1 MPYLIKSYN
10 YSVNQFNKR
19 RNSLKA
25 RSALRNFI
33 MWASLAFIVNVFIY
47 FIFGADYGIEFLGGY
62 IIELSL
68 SVDNLFLFLI
78 IFTSFNIPISYQKRV
93 LTYGIIGAIILRFVF
108 IFLGVVIINKF
119 NWILYIFGF
128 FLFCSGL
135 KILLNKEE
143 EFDYSKSKV
152 LNLMEHFIPV
162 TKELHEEKFFVKI
175 NGLLYATPLLL
186 ILVLI
191 ESSDIIFALDS
202 IPAIFS
208 ITTDP
213 YIVYS
218 SNIFAILGLRSMY
231 FLLAKLNSMFSY
243 IKYGVAFI
251 LMFTGIKLFVSFWG
265 INISTIISLLVIAII
280 LLSSVLFSLIRS
292 N

>member
-1 MPYLIKSYN
+1 MRAK
-10 YSVNQFNKR
+10 
-19 RNSLKA
+19 
-25 RSALRNFI
+25 SALRNFI

-47 FIFGADYGIEFLGGY
+47 FIFGADYGLEFLGGY

-93 LTYGIIGAIILRFVF
+93 LTYGIIGAIILRFIF
-108 IFLGVVIINKF
+108 IFLGVAIINKF

-128 FLFCSGL
+128 FLFFSGL

-143 EFDYSKSKV
+143 EVDFSKSKI
-152 LNLMEHFIPV
+152 LNIMKHFIPV
-162 TKELHEEKFFVKI
+162 TNELNKENFFVKI
-175 NGLLYATPLLL
+175 NGVLHATPLLL

-208 ITTDP
+208 ITTNP

-231 FLLAKLNSMFSY
+231 FLLAKLNSMFNH

-251 LMFTGIKLFVSFWG
+251 LMFTGIKLFIAFWG
-265 INISTIISLLVIAII
+265 INISTVVSLLVIAII

>member
-1 MPYLIKSYN
+1 M
-10 YSVNQFNKR
+10 R
-19 RNSLKA
+19 A

-33 MWASLAFIVNVFIY
+33 MWASLAFVVNVFIY
-47 FIFGADYGIEFLGGY
+47 FIFGADYGLEFLGGY

-93 LTYGIIGAIILRFVF
+93 LTYGIIGSVILRFVF
-108 IFLGVVIINKF
+108 IFLGVAIINTF
-119 NWILYIFGF
+119 NWVLYIFGF

-143 EFDYSKSKV
+143 EADFSKSKV
-152 LNLMEHFIPV
+152 LNIMKHFIPV

-208 ITTDP
+208 ITTNP

-251 LMFTGIKLFVSFWG
+251 LMFTGIKLFIAFWG
-265 INISTIISLLVIAII
+265 INISTVVSLLVIAII

>member
-1 MPYLIKSYN
+1 M
-10 YSVNQFNKR
+10 R
-19 RNSLKA
+19 A
-25 RSALRNFI
+25 RSALRNFV
-33 MWASLAFIVNVFIY
+33 MWASLAIIVNLLIY
-47 FIFGADYGIEFLGGY
+47 FIFGSDYGLEFLGGY

-78 IFTSFNIPISYQKRV
+78 VFTSFNIPISYQKRV
-93 LTYGIIGAIILRFVF
+93 LTYGIIGAVILRFIF
-108 IFLGVVIINKF
+108 IFLGVAIINKF
-119 NWILYIFGF
+119 GWILYIFGF

-143 EFDYSKSKV
+143 ATDFSKSKI
-152 LNLMEHFIPV
+152 LNLMKHLIPV
-162 TKELHEEKFFVKI
+162 TNELHHEKFFVRI
-175 NGLLYATPLLL
+175 HGILHATPLLL

-208 ITTDP
+208 ITTNP

-251 LMFTGIKLFVSFWG
+251 LMFTGIKLFIAFWG
-265 INISTIISLLVIAII
+265 INISTVVSLLVIAII

>member
-1 MPYLIKSYN
+1 M
-10 YSVNQFNKR
+10 R
-19 RNSLKA
+19 A

-33 MWASLAFIVNVFIY
+33 LWASLAFMVNILIY
-47 FIFGADYGIEFLGGY
+47 FIFGADYGLEFLGGY

-78 IFTSFNIPISYQKRV
+78 IFTSFNIPMEYQKRV
-93 LTYGIIGAIILRFVF
+93 LTYGIIGAVILRFIF
-108 IFLGVVIINKF
+108 IFLGVAIISKF
-119 NWILYIFGF
+119 SWILYIFGF

-135 KILLNKEE
+135 KILFNKEE
-143 EFDYSKSKV
+143 AVDFSKSKI
-152 LNLMEHFIPV
+152 LNIMKRLIPV
-162 TKELHEEKFFVKI
+162 TNELHHEKFFVKI
-175 NGLLYATPLLL
+175 NGILHATPLLL

-208 ITTDP
+208 ITTNP
-213 YIVYS
+213 YIVYT
-218 SNIFAILGLRSMY
+218 SNIFAILGLRSLY
-231 FLLAKLNSMFSY
+231 FLLAKLNSMFSC

-251 LMFTGIKLFVSFWG
+251 LIFTGIKLFIAFWG
-265 INISTIISLLVIAII
+265 INISTVVSLLIIAII
-280 LLSSVLFSLIRS
+280 LLSSILFSLIKS

>member
-1 MPYLIKSYN
+1 M
-10 YSVNQFNKR
+10 R
-19 RNSLKA
+19 A
-25 RSALRNFI
+25 RSALRNFV
-33 MWASLAFIVNVFIY
+33 MWASLAFVVNVFIY
-47 FIFGADYGIEFLGGY
+47 FIFGSNYGLEFLGGY

-93 LTYGIIGAIILRFVF
+93 LTYGIIGAVILRFIF
-108 IFLGVVIINKF
+108 IFLGVTIINKF
-119 NWILYIFGF
+119 NWVLYIFGL

-135 KILLNKEE
+135 KILLTKEE
-143 EFDYSKSKV
+143 ENDFSQSKA
-152 LNLMEHFIPV
+152 LNIMKRLIPV
-162 TKELHEEKFFVKI
+162 TKELHHEKFFVKI
-175 NGLLYATPLLL
+175 NGVLHATPLLL
-186 ILVLI
+186 ILLLI

-208 ITTDP
+208 ITTNP
-213 YIVYS
+213 YIVYT
-218 SNIFAILGLRSMY
+218 SNIFAILGLRSLY
-231 FLLAKLNSMFSY
+231 FLLAKLNSMFNY

-251 LMFTGIKLFVSFWG
+251 LMFTGIKLFVAFWG
-265 INISTIISLLVIAII
+265 INISTVVSLLVIAII

>member
-1 MPYLIKSYN
+1 M
-10 YSVNQFNKR
+10 
-19 RNSLKA
+19 KA

-33 MWASLAFIVNVFIY
+33 LWASLAIIVNIFIY
-47 FIFGADYGIEFLGGY
+47 FIFGAEHGLEFLGGY

-78 IFTSFNIPISYQKRV
+78 IFTSFNIPILYQKRV
-93 LTYGIIGAIILRFVF
+93 LTYGIIGAIILRFLF
-108 IFLGVVIINKF
+108 IFLGVAIVNKF
-119 NWILYIFGF
+119 HWILYIFGF

-135 KILLNKEE
+135 KIFLNNDEKVD
-143 EFDYSKSKV
+143 FSNSKI
-152 LNLMEHFIPV
+152 LNLMKHILPV
-162 TKELHEEKFFVKI
+162 TNELHEEKFFLRK
-175 NGLLYATPLLL
+175 NGILYATPLLL

-208 ITTDP
+208 ITTNP

-218 SNIFAILGLRSMY
+218 SNIFAILGLRSLY

-251 LMFTGIKLFVSFWG
+251 LMFTGIKLFIAFFG

-280 LLSSVLFSLIRS
+280 LLSSILFSLIS

>member
-1 MPYLIKSYN
+1 M
-10 YSVNQFNKR
+10 R
-19 RNSLKA
+19 A

-33 MWASLAFIVNVFIY
+33 MWASLAFVVNVFIY
-47 FIFGADYGIEFLGGY
+47 FIFGADYGLEFLGGY

-93 LTYGIIGAIILRFVF
+93 LTYGIIGAVILRFVF
-108 IFLGVVIINKF
+108 IFLGVAIINKF
-119 NWILYIFGF
+119 NWVLYIFGF

-143 EFDYSKSKV
+143 ESDFSKSKV
-152 LNLMEHFIPV
+152 LNIMKHLIPV
-162 TKELHEEKFFVKI
+162 TNELHHEKFFVRI
-175 NGLLYATPLLL
+175 NGVLHATPLLL

-208 ITTDP
+208 ITTNP

-251 LMFTGIKLFVSFWG
+251 LMFTGIKLFVAFWG
-265 INISTIISLLVIAII
+265 INISTVVSLLVIAII

>member
-1 MPYLIKSYN
+1 M
-10 YSVNQFNKR
+10 R
-19 RNSLKA
+19 A
-25 RSALRNFI
+25 RTAFKNFVL
-33 MWASLAFIVNVFIY
+33 WASLAIIVNIFIY
-47 FIFGADYGIEFLGGY
+47 FIFGAEYGLEFLGGY

-68 SVDNLFLFLI
+68 SVDNLFLFLM

-93 LTYGIIGAIILRFVF
+93 LSYGIIGAIILRLLF

-119 NWILYIFGF
+119 HWILYIFGF
-128 FLFCSGL
+128 FLFFSGL
-135 KILLNKEE
+135 KILFNNDEKVD
-143 EFDYSKSKV
+143 FSKSGI
-152 LNLMEHFIPV
+152 LNLMKYIIPV
-162 TKELHEEKFFVKI
+162 TKELHEEKFFLKKDGI
-175 NGLLYATPLLL
+175 LYATPLLL
-186 ILVLI
+186 ILVLV

-208 ITTDP
+208 ITTNP

-218 SNIFAILGLRSMY
+218 SNIFAILGLRSLY

-251 LMFTGIKLFVSFWG
+251 LMFTGIKLFIAFYA
-265 INISTIISLLVIAII
+265 INISTIISLLVITII
-280 LLSSVLFSLIRS
+280 LLGSILFSLIS

>member
-1 MPYLIKSYN
+1 MR
-10 YSVNQFNKR
+10 V
-19 RNSLKA
+19 

-33 MWASLAFIVNVFIY
+33 MWASLAFTVNVFIY
-47 FIFGADYGIEFLGGY
+47 FIFGADYGLEFLGGY

-93 LTYGIIGAIILRFVF
+93 LTYGIIGAVILRFVF
-108 IFLGVVIINKF
+108 IFLGVAIINTF
-119 NWILYIFGF
+119 NWVLYIFGF

-143 EFDYSKSKV
+143 DDFSKSKV
-152 LNLMEHFIPV
+152 LSIMKRFIPV

-208 ITTDP
+208 ITTNP

-231 FLLAKLNSMFSY
+231 FLLAKLNSMFGY

-251 LMFTGIKLFVSFWG
+251 LMFTGIKLFVAFWG
-265 INISTIISLLVIAII
+265 INISTVVSLLVIAII

>member
-1 MPYLIKSYN
+1 MRAK
-10 YSVNQFNKR
+10 
-19 RNSLKA
+19 
-25 RSALRNFI
+25 SALRNFI
-33 MWASLAFIVNVFIY
+33 TWASLAFIVNVFIY
-47 FIFGADYGIEFLGGY
+47 FIFGADYGLEFLGGY

-93 LTYGIIGAIILRFVF
+93 LTYGIIGAIILRFIF
-108 IFLGVVIINKF
+108 IFLGVAIINKF

-128 FLFCSGL
+128 FLFFSGL

-143 EFDYSKSKV
+143 EVDFSKSKI
-152 LNLMEHFIPV
+152 LNIMKHFIPV
-162 TKELHEEKFFVKI
+162 TNELNKENFFVKI
-175 NGLLYATPLLL
+175 NGVLHATPLLL

-191 ESSDIIFALDS
+191 ESSDIIFAMDS

-208 ITTDP
+208 ITTNP

-218 SNIFAILGLRSMY
+218 SNIFAILGLRSLY
-231 FLLAKLNSMFSY
+231 FLLAKLNSMFKY

-251 LMFTGIKLFVSFWG
+251 LMFTGVKLFIAFFG
-265 INISTIISLLVIAII
+265 ITISTMVSLLVIAII
-280 LLSSVLFSLIRS
+280 LLVSILFSLLCT
-292 N
+292 

>member
-1 MPYLIKSYN
+1 M
-10 YSVNQFNKR
+10 R
-19 RNSLKA
+19 A

-33 MWASLAFIVNVFIY
+33 MWASLAFVVNVFIY
-47 FIFGADYGIEFLGGY
+47 FIFGADYGLEFLGGY

-93 LTYGIIGAIILRFVF
+93 LTYGIIGAVILRFVF
-108 IFLGVVIINKF
+108 IFLGVAIINTF
-119 NWILYIFGF
+119 NWVLYIFGF

-143 EFDYSKSKV
+143 EADFSKSKV
-152 LNLMEHFIPV
+152 LNIMKHFIHV

-208 ITTDP
+208 ITTNP

-251 LMFTGIKLFVSFWG
+251 LMFTGIKLFIAFWG
-265 INISTIISLLVIAII
+265 INISTVVSLLVIAII

>member
-1 MPYLIKSYN
+1 M
-10 YSVNQFNKR
+10 R
-19 RNSLKA
+19 RTNLRAK
-25 RSALRNFI
+25 SALRNFI
-33 MWASLAFIVNVFIY
+33 TWASLAFIVNVFIY
-47 FIFGADYGIEFLGGY
+47 FIFGADYGLEFLGGY

-93 LTYGIIGAIILRFVF
+93 LTYGIIGAIILRFIF
-108 IFLGVVIINKF
+108 IFLGVAIINKF

-128 FLFCSGL
+128 FLFFSGL

-143 EFDYSKSKV
+143 EVDFSKSKI
-152 LNLMEHFIPV
+152 LNIMKHFIPV
-162 TKELHEEKFFVKI
+162 TNELNKENFFVKI
-175 NGLLYATPLLL
+175 NGVLHATPLLL

-208 ITTDP
+208 ITTNP

-231 FLLAKLNSMFSY
+231 FLLAKLNSMFNH

-251 LMFTGIKLFVSFWG
+251 LMFTGIKLFIAFWG
-265 INISTIISLLVIAII
+265 INISTVVSLLVIAII

>member
-1 MPYLIKSYN
+1 M
-10 YSVNQFNKR
+10 R
-19 RNSLKA
+19 A
-25 RSALRNFI
+25 RTAFKNFVL
-33 MWASLAFIVNVFIY
+33 WASLAIIVNIFIY
-47 FIFGADYGIEFLGGY
+47 FIFGAEYGLEFLGGY

-68 SVDNLFLFLI
+68 SVDNLFLFLM

-93 LTYGIIGAIILRFVF
+93 LSYGIIGAIILRLLF

-119 NWILYIFGF
+119 HWILYIFGF
-128 FLFCSGL
+128 FLFFSGL
-135 KILLNKEE
+135 KILFNNDEKVD
-143 EFDYSKSKV
+143 FSKSGI
-152 LNLMEHFIPV
+152 LNLMKYIIPV
-162 TKELHEEKFFVKI
+162 TKELQEEKFFLKKDGI
-175 NGLLYATPLLL
+175 LYATPLLL
-186 ILVLI
+186 ILVLV

-208 ITTDP
+208 ITTNP

-218 SNIFAILGLRSMY
+218 SNIFAILGLRSLY

-251 LMFTGIKLFVSFWG
+251 LMFTGIKLFIAFYA
-265 INISTIISLLVIAII
+265 INISTIISLLVITII
-280 LLSSVLFSLIRS
+280 LLGSILFSLIS

>member
-1 MPYLIKSYN
+1 MRAK
-10 YSVNQFNKR
+10 
-19 RNSLKA
+19 
-25 RSALRNFI
+25 SALRNFI
-33 MWASLAFIVNVFIY
+33 MWASFAFIVNLFIY
-47 FIFGADYGIEFLGGY
+47 FIFGESYGLEFLGGY

-78 IFTSFNIPISYQKRV
+78 IFTSFNITIQYQKRV
-93 LTYGIIGAIILRFVF
+93 LTYGIIGAIILRFIF
-108 IFLGVVIINKF
+108 IFLGVTIVNKF
-119 NWILYIFGF
+119 HWVLYIFGL
-128 FLFCSGL
+128 FLICSGL

-143 EFDYSKSKV
+143 EADFSKSKI
-152 LNLMEHFIPV
+152 LNIMRRLIPV
-162 TKELHEEKFFVKI
+162 TDELHHEKFFVRI
-175 NGLLYATPLLL
+175 NGILYATPLLL

-208 ITTDP
+208 ITTNP
-213 YIVYS
+213 YIVYT
-218 SNIFAILGLRSMY
+218 SNIFAILGLRSLY

-251 LMFTGIKLFVSFWG
+251 LMFTGIKLFIAFFG
-265 INISTIISLLVIAII
+265 INISTLISLLIIAII
-280 LLSSVLFSLIRS
+280 LLSSILFSLILS

>member
-1 MPYLIKSYN
+1 M
-10 YSVNQFNKR
+10 
-19 RNSLKA
+19 KA

-33 MWASLAFIVNVFIY
+33 LWASLAFIVNVFIY
-47 FIFGADYGIEFLGGY
+47 FIFGADYGLEFLGGY

-78 IFTSFNIPISYQKRV
+78 IFSSFNIPIFYQKRV
-93 LTYGIIGAIILRFVF
+93 LTYGIIGAIILRFIF
-108 IFLGVVIINKF
+108 IFLGVAIVAKF
-119 NWILYIFGF
+119 HWVLYIFGF

-135 KILLNKEE
+135 KILFNKEDE
-143 EFDYSKSKV
+143 VDFSKSKI
-152 LNLMEHFIPV
+152 LNLLKHILPV
-162 TKELHEEKFFVKI
+162 TEELHKEKFFIRK
-175 NGLLYATPLLL
+175 NGILYATPLLL
-186 ILVLI
+186 ILILI

-208 ITTDP
+208 ITTNP

-218 SNIFAILGLRSMY
+218 SNIFAILGLRSLY
-231 FLLAKLNSMFSY
+231 FLLAKLNSMFVY

-251 LMFTGIKLFVSFWG
+251 LMFTGIKLFIAFWG
-265 INISTIISLLVIAII
+265 IIISTTVSLLVIAII
-280 LLSSVLFSLIRS
+280 LLSSIFFSLLS

>member
-1 MPYLIKSYN
+1 M
-10 YSVNQFNKR
+10 R
-19 RNSLKA
+19 A
-25 RSALRNFI
+25 RTAFRNFVL
-33 MWASLAFIVNVFIY
+33 WASLAIIVNIFIY
-47 FIFGADYGIEFLGGY
+47 FIFGAEYGLEFLGGY

-93 LTYGIIGAIILRFVF
+93 LSYGIIGAIILRLLF

-119 NWILYIFGF
+119 HWILYIFGF
-128 FLFCSGL
+128 FLFFSGL
-135 KILLNKEE
+135 KILFTNDEKVD
-143 EFDYSKSKV
+143 FSKSGI
-152 LNLMEHFIPV
+152 LNLMKYIIPV
-162 TKELHEEKFFVKI
+162 TNELHEEKFFLRKDGI
-175 NGLLYATPLLL
+175 LYATPLLV

-208 ITTDP
+208 ITTNP

-218 SNIFAILGLRSMY
+218 SNIFAILGLRSLY

-251 LMFTGIKLFVSFWG
+251 LMFTGIKLFIAFYA
-265 INISTIISLLVIAII
+265 INISTIISLLVITII
-280 LLSSVLFSLIRS
+280 LLGSILFSLIS

>member
-1 MPYLIKSYN
+1 M
-10 YSVNQFNKR
+10 NQFNIR
-19 RNSLKA
+19 RTNLRAK
-25 RSALRNFI
+25 SALRNFI
-33 MWASLAFIVNVFIY
+33 TWASFAFIVNVFIY
-47 FIFGADYGIEFLGGY
+47 FIFGADYGLEFLGGY

-93 LTYGIIGAIILRFVF
+93 LTYGIIGAIILRFIF
-108 IFLGVVIINKF
+108 IFLGVAIINKF

-128 FLFCSGL
+128 FLFFSGL

-143 EFDYSKSKV
+143 EVDFSKSKI
-152 LNLMEHFIPV
+152 LNIMKHFIPV
-162 TKELHEEKFFVKI
+162 TNELNKENFFVKI
-175 NGLLYATPLLL
+175 NGVLHATPLLL

-208 ITTDP
+208 ITTNP

-231 FLLAKLNSMFSY
+231 FLLAKLNSMFNH

-251 LMFTGIKLFVSFWG
+251 LMFTGIKLFIAFWG
-265 INISTIISLLVIAII
+265 INISTVVSLLVIAII

>member
-1 MPYLIKSYN
+1 M
-10 YSVNQFNKR
+10 NQFNKR

-47 FIFGADYGIEFLGGY
+47 FIFGAVYGIEFLGGY

>member
-1 MPYLIKSYN
+1 M
-10 YSVNQFNKR
+10 R
-19 RNSLKA
+19 A
-25 RSALRNFI
+25 RSALRNFT

-47 FIFGADYGIEFLGGY
+47 FIFGADYGFEFLGGY

-68 SVDNLFLFLI
+68 SVDNLFLFLM
-78 IFTSFNIPISYQKRV
+78 IFSSFNIPILYQKRV
-93 LTYGIIGAIILRFVF
+93 LTYGIIGAVILRFVF
-108 IFLGVVIINKF
+108 IFLGVAIINKF
-119 NWILYIFGF
+119 NWLLYIFGF

-135 KILLNKEE
+135 KILLDREE
-143 EFDYSKSKV
+143 SVDFSQSKI
-152 LNLMEHFIPV
+152 LNLMKHIIPV
-162 TKELHEEKFFVKI
+162 TNELHHEKFFIRI
-175 NGLLYATPLLL
+175 NDILHATPLLL

-208 ITTDP
+208 ITTNP
-213 YIVYS
+213 YIVYT
-218 SNIFAILGLRSMY
+218 SNIFAILGLRSLY

-251 LMFTGIKLFVSFWG
+251 LMFTGIKLFIAFWG

-280 LLSSVLFSLIRS
+280 LLSSILFSLIRS

>member
-1 MPYLIKSYN
+1 M
-10 YSVNQFNKR
+10 R
-19 RNSLKA
+19 A
-25 RSALRNFI
+25 RSALRNFV

-47 FIFGADYGIEFLGGY
+47 FIFGADYGLEFLGGY

-78 IFTSFNIPISYQKRV
+78 IFTSFNIPILYQKRV
-93 LTYGIIGAIILRFVF
+93 LTYGIIGAVILRFIF
-108 IFLGVVIINKF
+108 IFLGVAIISKF
-119 NWILYIFGF
+119 NWLLYIFGL
-128 FLFCSGL
+128 FLVCSGL

-143 EFDYSKSKV
+143 ETDFSKSNV
-152 LNLMEHFIPV
+152 LNLMKHLIPV
-162 TKELHEEKFFVKI
+162 TNKLHHEKFFIRI
-175 NGLLYATPLLL
+175 NGVLHATPLLL

-208 ITTDP
+208 ITTNP
-213 YIVYS
+213 YIVYT
-218 SNIFAILGLRSMY
+218 SNIFAILGLRSLY

-251 LMFTGIKLFVSFWG
+251 LIFTGIKLFVAFWG
-265 INISTIISLLVIAII
+265 INISTIVSLLVIAII

>member
-1 MPYLIKSYN
+1 MR
-10 YSVNQFNKR
+10 V
-19 RNSLKA
+19 
-25 RSALRNFI
+25 RSALRNFTI
-33 MWASLAFIVNVFIY
+33 WASLAFVVNVLIY
-47 FIFGADYGIEFLGGY
+47 FIFGAEYGLEFLGGY

-93 LTYGIIGAIILRFVF
+93 LTYGIIGAIILRFIF
-108 IFLGVVIINKF
+108 IILGITIINKF
-119 NWILYIFGF
+119 HWLLYIFGF

-143 EFDYSKSKV
+143 EVDFSKSKV
-152 LNLMEHFIPV
+152 LNIMKHFIPF
-162 TKELHEEKFFVKI
+162 TNELHEEKFFVKI
-175 NGLLYATPLLL
+175 NGVLHATPLLL

-208 ITTDP
+208 ITTNP

-251 LMFTGIKLFVSFWG
+251 LMFTGIKLFVAFWS
-265 INISTIISLLVIAII
+265 INISTVVSLLVIAII
-280 LLSSVLFSLIRS
+280 LLSSILFSLIRS